1 GQIACQSFSGQ
12 ALSKGGVR
20 LTESDSEM
28 AVYKI
33 ERNIIGNV
41 LNTSGSLGLC
51 GLGSGCDR
59 QENSP
64 IDPLH
69 IKIYHIAM
77 DFRIVIRFGILDDCF
92 IFINGIPKAL

>member
-1 GQIACQSFSGQ
+1 M
-12 ALSKGGVR
+12 
-20 LTESDSEM
+20 TESDSEM

-59 QENSP
+59 Q
-64 IDPLH
+64 
-69 IKIYHIAM
+69 
-77 DFRIVIRFGILDDCF
+77 
-92 IFINGIPKAL
+92 